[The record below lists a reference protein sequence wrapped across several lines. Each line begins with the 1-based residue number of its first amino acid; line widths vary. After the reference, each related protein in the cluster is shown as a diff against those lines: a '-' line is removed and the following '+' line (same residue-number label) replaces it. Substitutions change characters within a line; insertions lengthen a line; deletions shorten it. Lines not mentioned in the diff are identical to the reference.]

1 MADQQPQ
8 TDLEA
13 LRSAFLER
21 WPADKLAS
29 LTLEEYSNRDQT
41 SFTYWLEFKGR
52 GLGSIKGGSSMKF
65 LVYNRKDR
73 SEHPPKST
81 WQTDGIY
88 AWQSSLGTT
97 AHEAFEVVK
106 KELVRLVNAGVAM
119 NLEEVAKPSLF
130 GEAMKWKL
138 ASMYNL
144 DAIYPVF
151 KLSLAN
157 DMLSVAGGSSVLSLI
172 EAQAALARLKP
183 EQQSPLE
190 FMTGIYKELE
200 RRDGQRFE
208 GEHLELIDNHP
219 QLDLLE
225 PLMGAHWM
233 SECQEEEWR
242 MALEA
247 GGRLIEALDLKEGDK
262 RLVLSIRDDNNRER
276 VAILMGGQLLYSF
289 GLVED
294 QPMVRFQIPRGQSLP
309 DHGQLD
315 AFQPSRGIGSM
326 IRVPMSHWSPDDRW
340 LSAVA
345 KVASEELSR
354 SRKSQYRS
362 SHRPFLHQ
370 VFCDEDAR
378 ESFVSFVTAT
388 LQSKMIETYKRLVVA
403 RGIEDERYKWEVF
416 AQFKKRW
423 NLEATDFAEMRPVM
437 NFKNLIHN
445 TATSF
450 WNVLW
455 EEPEQARTYYE
466 KLSDDALSRKERMA
480 WAAKESK
487 AILQRANPKWK
498 SSGQDERGVSLFWAG
513 LDLSQHAPYKH
524 SFYSDYCDRLGLQ
537 EAGKHEKYTHYL
549 ELLQAFIEEWIKPD
563 AELMDAHNAA
573 LVGVDAVDDPSHHL
587 FAQNVWYTVLDQI
600 WTEEKASDHKR
611 PEDSEPRVEDASL
624 LGSNFL
630 GESFLQDDQVAP
642 ILAGLKRKKNI
653 ILQGPPGTGKTFVA
667 KLLAHAVMKER
678 DDSRIEVVQ
687 FHQSYSYEDF
697 IQGFRPKEEGGFERR
712 DGVFYRFCDLAR
724 EDLERPYFFVIDEIN
739 RGNLSKIFGELMMLI
754 EADKRGE
761 KHEVQLTYSEE
772 GEYFSIPPNVHL
784 IGTMNTA
791 DRSLALVDYA
801 LRRRFL
807 FFDIAPQFDS
817 PKFKAHLLSRGVS
830 EPFVDELKERMKS
843 VNTSIEKDPNL
854 GKGFEIGHSYFCGR
868 LKEGLSETAWFG
880 NIVKHEVGP
889 QLHEYWFDDKS
900 KAENQIDLLLKKT
913 ST

>member
-29 LTLEEYSNRDQT
+29 MTLEEYSNRDQT

-88 AWQSSLGTT
+88 AWYSTLGST

-106 KELVRLVNAGVAM
+106 EELVRLVNAGIAM

-157 DMLSVAGGSSVLSLI
+157 DMLRVAGGSSVSSLI
-172 EAQAALARLKP
+172 EAQSALRDLKP
-183 EQQSPLE
+183 ADETPLQ
-190 FMTGIYKELE
+190 FMHGIYQKLELQAN
-200 RRDGQRFE
+200 QRFE
-208 GEHLELIDNHP
+208 GEHMELIDNHP

-225 PLMGAHWM
+225 PLMGSRWFGD
-233 SECQEEEWR
+233 CTTNEWR
-242 MALEA
+242 AALEA
-247 GGRLIEALDLKEGDK
+247 GEELISLAGLEEGDS
-262 RLVLSIRDDNNRER
+262 RLVFSLRDDNSRQR
-276 VAILMGGQLLYSF
+276 VAVLMGSQLLYSF
-289 GLVED
+289 GIVD
-294 QPMVRFQIPRGQSLP
+294 DVPTVRFQVPKGSDLP
-309 DHGQLD
+309 EGASWDS
-315 AFQPSRGIGSM
+315 FQPSIGIGAM
-326 IRVPMSHWSPDDRW
+326 VRQPVSHWTADEPW
-340 LSAVA
+340 LSAVSA
-345 KVASEELSR
+345 VAREELSR
-354 SRKSQYRS
+354 SKSSRYQS

-370 VFCDEDAR
+370 VFCDEDVR
-378 ESFVSFVTAT
+378 ESFITYAT
-388 LQSKMIETYKRLVVA
+388 SPVESKMVEVYKRLLVV
-403 RGIEDERYKWEVF
+403 RGIEDELYKWDIF
-416 AQFKKRW
+416 AKFQAEWDLQAK
-423 NLEATDFAEMRPVM
+423 DFATMRPVM
-437 NFKNLIHN
+437 NFKNLIHQ

-450 WNVLW
+450 WNALW
-455 EEPEQARTYYE
+455 QDPELARSYYVSLADE
-466 KLSDDALSRKERMA
+466 SASVKERLV
-480 WAAKESK
+480 WAASESK
-487 AILQRANPKWK
+487 TILQKVNPDWK
-498 SSGQDERGVSLFWAG
+498 SSGQDERGVSLFWAAS
-513 LDLSQHAPYKH
+513 DLATHAPYKY
-524 SFYSDYCDRLGLQ
+524 SFYSEYCYHIRSD
-537 EAGKHEKYTHYL
+537 EAGRQEKYSHYL
-549 ELLQAFIEEWIKPD
+549 DLMNAFVHNWVQEDDELLEAQAR
-563 AELMDAHNAA
+563 A
-573 LVGVDAVDDPSHHL
+573 LEGTPAVHDPNHHL
-587 FAQNVWYTVLDQI
+587 LGQNIWYTVLEQVWD
-600 WTEEKASDHKR
+600 EENEDDHQR
-611 PEDSEPRVEDASL
+611 PDNVDSEPEEGGL

-630 GESFLQDDQVAP
+630 GESFLQDVQVAP

-772 GEYFSIPPNVHL
+772 DEHFSIPPNVHL

-843 VNTSIEKDPNL
+843 VNKSIEKDPNL

-868 LKEGLSETAWFG
+868 LKEGLSATAWFH

-889 QLHEYWFDDKS
+889 QLHEYWFDDKG
-900 KAENQIDLLLKKT
+900 KAENQVNLLLMNT
-913 ST
+913 TE